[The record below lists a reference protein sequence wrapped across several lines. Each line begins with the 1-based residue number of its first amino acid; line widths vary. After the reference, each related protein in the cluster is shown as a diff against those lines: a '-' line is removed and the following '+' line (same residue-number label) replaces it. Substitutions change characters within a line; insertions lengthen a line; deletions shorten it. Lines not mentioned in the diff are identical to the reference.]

1 MTTKKAPT
9 EANKPR
15 NNRTDASVAS
25 KSKASQKALQ
35 EPVELSPEAKVAK
48 LEKEL
53 VNTKKELQ
61 ATRKSMTIEINYY
74 RELWTASEQDLIDLE
89 EEPWYDFIKYRV
101 KRWFKE
107 IFEVENVNV

>member
-1 MTTKKAPT
+1 MTTKKTPT

-15 NNRTDASVAS
+15 NNRTDAKVPT
-25 KSKASQKALQ
+25 KSKPSQNVLQ
-35 EPVELSPEAKVAK
+35 EAMEVSIEVKVAK

-61 ATRKSMTIEINYY
+61 ATRKALTIEINYY
-74 RELWTASEQDLIDLE
+74 KELWTASEQDLIDLE

-101 KRWFKE
+101 ERWFKE
-107 IFEVENVNV
+107 IYEVGLS